1 MKTHKAKAFLL
12 AEIEKGGRLVVWSAD
27 VSRSFPHEYILMAEQ
42 EVEFQIALSDD
53 EIVRKQIDGIEEAKS
68 KLLAETQVKINRFDE
83 QIQSLLA
90 ITHQS

>member
-12 AEIEKGGRLVVWSAD
+12 AEINNGGRLVVWSAD
-27 VSRSFPHEYILMAEQ
+27 VSRSFPNEYILMAVR
-42 EVEFQIALSDD
+42 EVEFQIDLSDD